1 MDGICRNGGLANA
14 VLRVASK
21 LCPRHR
27 CHGTLTQGIRFRIYQ
42 ESVNQVIVR
51 SLASSFRV
59 AAIVLFAN
67 AIGTNGQTPMAQIDR
82 VLFVPLGGIDQWI
95 SIRSENRANPV
106 LLVVHGGPGEAQ
118 WPQAEV
124 YRPWEKAFIVVQ
136 WDQRGAGHTFGRYG
150 INTSDVTLDRIS
162 KDGVELAEYL
172 CRELGKKKIIVL
184 GHSWGSLVATRMVQI
199 RPDLFGA
206 YVGTGQAASWTTLV
220 NIQYDLLLAKA
231 RKDGNQATVKELEAI
246 GRPGPTNGDHWSF
259 INKYDFRS
267 LWAPSDQAWL
277 QRLRS
282 QAAELKVREPEQFKN
297 LEDGMQFTGE
307 HVLPDQIATDL
318 PKTACDIRTAYF
330 VIQGQH
336 DVITPTQ
343 AAVEY
348 FKCIKAPKKELIL
361 IPNAGHFAFMTAS
374 DKFLE
379 VLTSKARPVAIAR
392 GA

>member
-1 MDGICRNGGLANA
+1 MRSYVTGFAETGVANA

-21 LCPRHR
+21 TTPPSSRW
-27 CHGTLTQGIRFRIYQ
+27 HGTRTEGIRIRIYQ

-51 SLASSFRV
+51 SAASSFRL
-59 AAIVLFAN
+59 AAILLLVN
-67 AIGTNGQTPMAQIDR
+67 AIGANARAPTAQIDR

-95 SIRSENRANPV
+95 SIRGENRANPV

-118 WPQAEV
+118 WPQAGV

-184 GHSWGSLVATRMVQI
+184 GHSWGSLVATRIEQM
-199 RPDLFGA
+199 RPDLFAA
-206 YVGTGQAASWTTLV
+206 YVGTGQVASWMAMV

-246 GRPGPTNGDHWSF
+246 GRPGPTNADHF
-259 INKYDFRS
+259 NLLNKYNFRS

-277 QRLRS
+277 QHLRS
-282 QAAELKVREPEQFKN
+282 QADELKDREPEQFKN
-297 LEDGMQFTGE
+297 LEDGN
-307 HVLPDQIATDL
+307 
-318 PKTACDIRTAYF
+318 
-330 VIQGQH
+330 
-336 DVITPTQ
+336 
-343 AAVEY
+343 AVY
-348 FKCIKAPKKELIL
+348 RR
-361 IPNAGHFAFMTAS
+361 AGS
-374 DKFLE
+374 
-379 VLTSKARPVAIAR
+379 ARPDRHEPAEDSLLHPHR
-392 GA
+392 LLRHPGTGRRHHPHTGRR